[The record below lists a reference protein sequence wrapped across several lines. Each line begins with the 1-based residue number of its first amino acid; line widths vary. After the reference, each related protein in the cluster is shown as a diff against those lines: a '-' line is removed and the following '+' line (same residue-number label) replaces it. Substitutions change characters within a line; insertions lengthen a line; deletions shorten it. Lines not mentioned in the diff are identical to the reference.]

1 VAVSP
6 EGYEKAVWQS
16 CGPPRSVAVMPD
28 SDELARMM
36 LEISAGWEWGD
47 PRSKVPQTPEHEAS
61 WGRLKVQMKEIA
73 DMGGI
78 VDIPSEWPD
87 IGDDNKKPRQPP
99 QDEDDARRR
108 ELRTQAF
115 KPPGRPHEP
124 EEAKTTSK
132 AKSGQIERSYLA
144 KKYDNGEIAALYMIE
159 QGPNTLRDMVLHA
172 SGWERTSTI
181 ADWRFGERS
190 DIDEISREEAK
201 RFAESVDLG
210 QLVK

>member
-1 VAVSP
+1 
-6 EGYEKAVWQS
+6 
-16 CGPPRSVAVMPD
+16 MPD

-47 PRSKVPQTPEHEAS
+47 PRSEVPQTPEHEAS

-87 IGDDNKKPRQPP
+87 IGDDKKPRQPP
-99 QDEDDARRR
+99 QDADDARRR

-115 KPPGRPHEP
+115 KPPGRPPEP
-124 EEAKTTSK
+124 EEAKTTSN
-132 AKSGQIERSYLA
+132 AGSGQIERSYLA
-144 KKYDNGEIAALYMIE
+144 KVSDNGEIRALYLME
-159 QGPNTLRDMVLHA
+159 EGPDSLRDLVLRE
-172 SGWERTSTI
+172 SGWVRTLTL

-190 DIDEISREEAK
+190 DIDEITREEAR
-201 RFAESVDLG
+201 RFAESVGLG
-210 QLVK
+210 KFVK

>member
-1 VAVSP
+1 
-6 EGYEKAVWQS
+6 
-16 CGPPRSVAVMPD
+16 MPD

-47 PRSKVPQTPEHEAS
+47 PRSEVPQTPEHEAS

-78 VDIPSEWPD
+78 VDIPSGFPDLTGHREKWPQPHRD
-87 IGDDNKKPRQPP
+87 TDDSK
-99 QDEDDARRR
+99 RRTVKR
-108 ELRTQAF
+108 
-115 KPPGRPHEP
+115 PGRPPVP
-124 EEAKTTSK
+124 EEAETTSE
-132 AKSGQIERSYLA
+132 AQPGQIERTYLA
-144 KKYDNGEIAALYMIE
+144 TKGRGEILALYMVE
-159 QGPNTLRDMVLHA
+159 EGPDSLRDLVLHA

-190 DIDEISREEAK
+190 DIDEITREEAK
-201 RFAESVDLG
+201 RFAESVNLG

>member
-1 VAVSP
+1 
-6 EGYEKAVWQS
+6 
-16 CGPPRSVAVMPD
+16 MPD

-47 PRSKVPQTPEHEAS
+47 PRSEVPQTPEHEAS

-87 IGDDNKKPRQPP
+87 IGDDKKPRQPP
-99 QDEDDARRR
+99 QDPDDARRR
-108 ELRTQAF
+108 ELKTQAF
-115 KPPGRPHEP
+115 EPPGRPPEP

-132 AKSGQIERSYLA
+132 AESGQIERSYLA
-144 KKYDNGEIAALYMIE
+144 KVSNNGEIVALYMIE

-172 SGWERTSTI
+172 SGWEPTSTI

-201 RFAESVDLG
+201 WFAESVNLG
-210 QLVK
+210 GLVR

>member
-1 VAVSP
+1 MVV
-6 EGYEKAVWQS
+6 V
-16 CGPPRSVAVMPD
+16 PD
-28 SDELARMM
+28 SDELTRMM

-47 PRSKVPQTPEHEAS
+47 PRSEVPQTPEHEAS

-87 IGDDNKKPRQPP
+87 IGDDKKPRQPP
-99 QDEDDARRR
+99 RDADDARRR
-108 ELRTQAF
+108 ELKAQAF
-115 KPPGRPHEP
+115 EPPGRPPEP

-159 QGPNTLRDMVLHA
+159 HGPNTLRDMVLHA

-201 RFAESVDLG
+201 WFAESVNLG
-210 QLVK
+210 GLVK

>member
-1 VAVSP
+1 VV
-6 EGYEKAVWQS
+6 V
-16 CGPPRSVAVMPD
+16 VPD
-28 SDELARMM
+28 SDELTRMM

-47 PRSKVPQTPEHEAS
+47 PRSEVPQTPEHEAS

-99 QDEDDARRR
+99 QDADDAHRRG
-108 ELRTQAF
+108 LKTQAF
-115 KPPGRPHEP
+115 EPPGRPPEP
-124 EEAKTTSK
+124 EEAKTTSE
-132 AKSGQIERSYLA
+132 AESGQIERSYLA
-144 KKYDNGEIAALYMIE
+144 KKFNDGEIAALYMIE

-201 RFAESVDLG
+201 RFAESVNLG